1 MTTSLWIVLVA
12 AVIAA
17 FGTIYN
23 ARVTLRNSQDTLKQ
37 SLDLRMR
44 EVADENRQEADRS
57 RETERG
63 SNLAE
68 AMEIRKELK
77 EARDEMRHERDKNA
91 SDLRAERNRALEVEQ
106 FAIIERTE
114 FRAEISVL
122 QAAQREIDIERAQ
135 NSVEREQNKQI
146 IEALKKQHCAEIAKY
161 KKELLGLN
169 AKIAKMEARIKE
181 LEAGK
186 AGG

>member
-12 AVIAA
+12 AAIAA
-17 FGTIYN
+17 IGTIYS
-23 ARVTLRNSQDTLKQ
+23 ARVSLKNSQETLKQ
-37 SLDLRMR
+37 SFDLKMR
-44 EVADENRQEADRS
+44 EIAEENRQEADEARQ
-57 RETERG
+57 TERG

-68 AMEIRKELK
+68 AQQIREELK
-77 EARDEMRHERDKNA
+77 ADREEMRRDRDRVA
-91 SDLRAERNRALEVEQ
+91 TDLKAEQKRAAEADL
-106 FAIIERTE
+106 FAQLERTE

-122 QAAQREIDIERAQ
+122 QSAQREIDVERAQ

>member
-77 EARDEMRHERDKNA
+77 DARDEMRHERDKNA

-106 FAIIERTE
+106 FAQIERTE
-114 FRAEISVL
+114 FRTEISML
-122 QAAQREIDIERAQ
+122 QAAQREIDK
-135 NSVEREQNKQI
+135 EREQNKQI
-146 IEALKKQHCAEIAKY
+146 IDALKKQHCAEIAKY
-161 KKELLGLN
+161 KRELLGLN

>member
-17 FGTIYN
+17 IGTIYS
-23 ARVTLRNSQDTLKQ
+23 ARVSLKNSQETLKQ
-37 SLDLRMR
+37 SFDLKMR
-44 EVADENRQEADRS
+44 EIAEENRQEADEARQ
-57 RETERG
+57 TERG

-68 AMEIRKELK
+68 AKQIREELK
-77 EARDEMRHERDKNA
+77 ADREEMRRDRDRVA
-91 SDLRAERNRALEVEQ
+91 ADLKAEQKRAAEAEM
-106 FAIIERTE
+106 FAQLERTE
-114 FRAEISVL
+114 FRAEISDL
-122 QAAQREIDIERAQ
+122 QAAQREIDTERAH
-135 NSVEREQNKQI
+135 NKLI
-146 IEALKKQHCAEIAKY
+146 IDALKKQHCAEIAKY